1 MNKERLADMVTT
13 INCALELEK
22 KIVGVKFLFG
32 KEEYEK
38 AEAREISNKMNYCV
52 MVKMAMSGKALKSTG
67 KGLACIA
74 GARAIGVTEIDDYHK
89 SGQNG
94 KRLGLYR
101 DMATAKS
108 VRDGMSYCDHNAY
121 GVMVQPLHEFNQ
133 EPDVV
138 MMVASPYNV
147 MRIVQAY
154 SYYYGIQPH
163 FKMTGNQAVCS
174 ESTAYPYLSN
184 DINVSLLCI
193 GTRHRAGWKDDEMAV
208 SFPFNRLEN
217 ITEGILATLNIM
229 ENNKKKGIIEKKL
242 DQHKISD
249 FKIRYDHNYYDDI
262 VPNPGSIT

>member
-1 MNKERLADMVTT
+1 MDKEHLVKMVTD
-13 INCALELEK
+13 INCALELEQ
-22 KIVGVKFLFG
+22 KIAGVKFLFG
-32 KEEYEK
+32 KEEYET
-38 AEAREISNKMNYCV
+38 ADARQITNKLNYCV
-52 MVKMAMSGKALKSTG
+52 MVKMAMAGKTLKATG
-67 KGLACIA
+67 DDLACLA
-74 GARAIGVTEIDDYHK
+74 GARAIGVTAIDDYHK

-108 VRDGMSYCDHNAY
+108 VRDGMSYCDHNAH
-121 GVMVQPLHEFNQ
+121 GIMVKPLDEFIQ

-138 MMVASPYNV
+138 MIVTNAYNV

-154 SYYYGIQPH
+154 SYYYGLQPH

-193 GTRHRAGWKDDEMAV
+193 GTRHRAGWKDDDLAV
-208 SFPFNRLEN
+208 SFPFNRFEK
-217 ITEGILATLNIM
+217 ITAGVMETVNIM
-229 ENNKKKGIIEKKL
+229 DNNKKKEIIEKKL

-262 VPNPGSIT
+262 VPNPGKP